1 MLTRP
6 LLNRILGDEA
16 LVRGLG
22 DPEARVLIEW
32 LVDRAE
38 EGAHDGE
45 AEAVEAVVGRLCRR
59 GRAIGRFVTLWCQG
73 AWGAAGQLAVAERF
87 DWPLPAAVI
96 DPCILMQNI
105 LAWEERDWRRSSSGC
120 Q

>member
-1 MLTRP
+1 MLSRP
-6 LLNRILGDEA
+6 LLNRILGDEG

-22 DPEARVLIEW
+22 DAEARVLIEW

-38 EGAHDGE
+38 ERALRGDPE
-45 AEAVEAVVGRLCRR
+45 ETVKRLCRR
-59 GRAIGRFVTLWCQG
+59 GRAIGRFVHLWCHQE
-73 AWGAAGQLAVAERF
+73 ARGAAGQLAVAERL
-87 DWPLPAAVI
+87 DWPLPGAGI

-105 LAWEERDWRRSSSGC
+105 LAWEERDWRRSSPGC